1 MLNLLVERN
10 SPVIVDAPCG
20 RLSGLRQDGV
30 TSFKGIPFAKPPVGP
45 LRWRAPE
52 PIAPWAG
59 IRDATKFGCIG
70 VQAPS
75 QIEAVMGAIVGEQSE
90 DCLSLN
96 IWTPDVRGEK
106 RPVMVWIHG
115 GAYVFGAGSQ
125 GIYNGRNLALRGNVV
140 VVTLNYRLGA
150 FGFLNL
156 SDATDGKAPGT
167 GSEGLADHIAALKW
181 LKTNIA
187 EFGGDPDGITLF
199 GESAGGMSVAC
210 LLAMPAARGLFRK
223 AIIQSGPAHVGY
235 DREKSARVAH
245 ALLAELGIAPKDGAR
260 AAQAPYAAVVKA
272 QLRVL
277 ADSRDGQD
285 TRKLGRMPF
294 QPCIDGALL
303 SEQPIASVRAGSA
316 KDVAVLTGTTREEW
330 KLFTAMHPGIR
341 MLTTPSL
348 QKRLV
353 KSFGPEKA
361 AVMMDIYAGTSPFE
375 RWNAVM
381 TDRVFRVPAIRL
393 LEAQSV
399 HAPVFSYRFDWRSKL
414 MGGIFGS
421 CHALDIGFV
430 FGTPRLRMAT
440 KFFGTGPE
448 AEALSSAIMDSW
460 IAFAKSGDPSNGTA
474 GPWPRYDASARTTM
488 ILGDGPPHLVSAPG
502 DAQRAVWD
510 DISDQLLGT

>member
-1 MLNLLVERN
+1 L
-10 SPVIVDAPCG
+10 
-20 RLSGLRQDGV
+20 
-30 TSFKGIPFAKPPVGP
+30 
-45 LRWRAPE
+45 
-52 PIAPWAG
+52 APWG
-59 IRDATKFGCIG
+59 GVRDATRFGRIG

-96 IWTPDVRGEK
+96 IWTPDVAGEK

-125 GIYNGRNLALRGNVV
+125 GIYGGRNLALRGNVV

-167 GSEGLADHIAALKW
+167 GTEGLADNIAALKW
-181 LKTNIA
+181 IKTNIA
-187 EFGGDPDGITLF
+187 QFGGDPDDVTVF

-210 LLAMPAARGLFRK
+210 LLAMPEAQGLFRK
-223 AIIQSGPAHVGY
+223 AILQSAPAHVGY
-235 DREKSARVAH
+235 DREKSARVAR
-245 ALLAELGIAPKDGAR
+245 AVLDELGIAPSEGER
-260 AAQAPYAAVVKA
+260 AAEAPYAAVVKA

-294 QPCIDGALL
+294 QPCVDGSLL
-303 SEQPIASVRAGSA
+303 HERPIAAVRAGSA
-316 KDVAVLTGTTREEW
+316 KGVPVLTGTTREEW

-341 MLTTPSL
+341 LLNTPAL

-353 KSFGPEKA
+353 KSFGAEKA
-361 AVMMDIYAGTSPFE
+361 AAMMDIYGGASSFE

-381 TDRVFRVPAIRL
+381 TDRVFRVPSIRL
-393 LEAQSV
+393 LEAQSA
-399 HAPVFSYRFDWRSKL
+399 HASVFAYRFDWRSKL

-448 AEALSSAIMDSW
+448 ADALSSAIMDSW
-460 IAFAKSGDPSNGTA
+460 LAFAKAGDPSNPTT
-474 GPWPRYDASARTTM
+474 GPWPRYDANARMTM
-488 ILGDGPPHLVSAPG
+488 ILGDGPPHLVGAPN
-502 DAQRAVWD
+502 DAQRVVWD
-510 DISDQLLGT
+510 DISDNLLGT